1 MRQNSV
7 ALVLMLLPGIVA
19 AQTPTGVVRGTVV
32 NQDGKPVAGATVW
45 AKRIDAMPHKFQKM
59 FPADGEGRFT
69 IPYLEWGQYRVY
81 AAKESDGYADL
92 QWAIHDDGRLPIVE
106 ISATSPIA
114 DVQVKFGPKAAVFT
128 GSITDAVPGVPVS
141 NATFRIWRWTD
152 GVDRD
157 SQYLSGNLEARYRLL
172 IPPSKEV
179 GIEFSAPGYET
190 WTYCGESGG
199 ATVFPL
205 NLASGAV
212 KTLDIKLRPLPK

>member
-1 MRQNSV
+1 MRRNSLAIIV
-7 ALVLMLLPGIVA
+7 MLLPGIVA
-19 AQTPTGVVRGTVV
+19 AQTPVGVVRGTVV

-69 IPYLEWGQYRVY
+69 IPYLEWGQYRVC
-81 AAKESDGYADL
+81 AAKESDGYADV
-92 QWAIHDDGRLPIVE
+92 QWAIHDDGRLLIVE
-106 ISATSPIA
+106 ISATAPMA
-114 DVQVKFGPKAAVFT
+114 DVQVRIGPKAAVLT
-128 GSITDAVPGVPVS
+128 GSITDAVTGIPVP

-157 SQYLSGNLEARYRLL
+157 SEYLSGNVDASYRLL
-172 IPPSKEV
+172 IPPGKEV
-179 GIEFSAPGYET
+179 VLEFGAPGYET

-199 ATVFPL
+199 TKPFPL

-212 KTLDIKLRPLPK
+212 KTLDVKLRPLPK